1 MRIAITGPE
10 SSGKTT
16 LTKALAEALG
26 WRSVPEYAR
35 EYLESTNGV
44 YEFEDLGKIAEGHFD
59 RIKSVGL
66 QGIIDTDFIV
76 MKVWSDVR
84 FGKTAEKIKEL
95 IEQDLFDL
103 HIVCMPDIPWEP
115 DPLRENP
122 TDRDVL
128 LKHYIE
134 ELEASDKKWISV
146 SGSHEERLTKALQE
160 IHNLLPTK

>member
-26 WRSVPEYAR
+26 WRSAFEYAR
-35 EYLESTNGV
+35 EYLENTNGA
-44 YEFEDLGKIAEGHFD
+44 YGFDDLEKIAEGHFD
-59 RIKSVGL
+59 RIKGDDLDIVV
-66 QGIIDTDFIV
+66 DTDFIV

-95 IEQDLFDL
+95 INRNLFDL

-122 TDRDVL
+122 MDRDVL

-134 ELEASDKKWISV
+134 ELEASNKKWTSV
-146 SGSHEERLTKALQE
+146 SGSHEERLTKALRE
-160 IHNLLPTK
+160 IQNLLPTK

>member
-16 LTKALAEALG
+16 LTKALAETLG
-26 WRSVPEYAR
+26 WRPVSEYAR
-35 EYLESTNGV
+35 EYLQSTNGV
-44 YEFEDLGKIAEGHFD
+44 YGFDDLEKIATGHFD
-59 RIKSVGL
+59 RIKNSDQDTIV
-66 QGIIDTDFIV
+66 DTDFIV

-84 FGKTAEKIKEL
+84 FGKTAKKIQEL
-95 IEQDLFDL
+95 IEHDLFDL

-128 LKHYIE
+128 LKQYFE
-134 ELEASDKKWISV
+134 ELEASHKKWIAV
-146 SGSHEERLTKALQE
+146 SGSHEERLTKSLKE
-160 IHNLLPTK
+160 IQNLLPTK

>member
-26 WRSVPEYAR
+26 WRSAPEYAR
-35 EYLESTNGV
+35 EYLEVTNGT
-44 YEFEDLGKIAEGHFD
+44 YGFDDLEKIAEGHFD
-59 RIKSVGL
+59 QLKNAEHDLIV
-66 QGIIDTDFIV
+66 DTDFIV

-84 FGKTAEKIKEL
+84 FGKTAERVQEL
-95 IEQDLFDL
+95 IELDLFDL
-103 HIVCMPDIPWEP
+103 HIVCIPDIPWEP

-128 LKHYIE
+128 LKHYID
-134 ELEASDKKWISV
+134 ELEASSKKWITV

-160 IHNLLPTK
+160 IQNLLPTK

>member
-26 WRSVPEYAR
+26 WRSAPEYAR
-35 EYLESTNGV
+35 EYLEITNGT
-44 YEFEDLGKIAEGHFD
+44 YGFDDLEKIAEGHFD
-59 RIKSVGL
+59 RIKNGARD
-66 QGIIDTDFIV
+66 IIVDTDFIV

-84 FGKTAEKIKEL
+84 FGKTAEKIKKL

-128 LKHYIE
+128 LKLYIE
-134 ELEASDKKWISV
+134 ELEASNKKWISV

-160 IHNLLPTK
+160 IQNLLPTK

>member
-26 WRSVPEYAR
+26 WRSAPEYAR
-35 EYLESTNGV
+35 EYLEVTNGT
-44 YEFEDLGKIAEGHFD
+44 YGFDDLEKIAEGHFD
-59 RIKSVGL
+59 QLKNAEHDLIV
-66 QGIIDTDFIV
+66 DTDFIV

-84 FGKTAEKIKEL
+84 FGKTAERVQEL
-95 IEQDLFDL
+95 IELDLFDL
-103 HIVCMPDIPWEP
+103 HIVCIPDIPWEP

-128 LKHYIE
+128 LKHYID
-134 ELEASDKKWISV
+134 ELEASSKKWITV

-160 IHNLLPTK
+160 IKNLLPTK

>member
-1 MRIAITGPE
+1 MKIAITGPE

-35 EYLESTNGV
+35 EYLEITKGT
-44 YEFEDLGKIAEGHFD
+44 YGFDDLVKIAEGHLD
-59 RIKSVGL
+59 RIKNG
-66 QGIIDTDFIV
+66 GHDIIVDTDFIV

-84 FGKTAEKIKEL
+84 FGKTAEKIQEL
-95 IEQDLFDL
+95 INHDLFDL

-128 LKHYIE
+128 LKLYIQ
-134 ELEASDKKWISV
+134 ELEASNKKWISV
-146 SGSHEERLTKALQE
+146 SGSHEERMKKALQE
-160 IHNLLPTK
+160 IQNLLLTK

>member
-26 WRSVPEYAR
+26 WRSAPEYAR
-35 EYLESTNGV
+35 EYLEVTNGT
-44 YEFEDLGKIAEGHFD
+44 YGFDDLEKIAEGHFD
-59 RIKSVGL
+59 QLKNVEHDLIV
-66 QGIIDTDFIV
+66 DTDFIV

-84 FGKTAEKIKEL
+84 FGKTAERVQEL
-95 IEQDLFDL
+95 IELDLFDL
-103 HIVCMPDIPWEP
+103 HIVCIPDIPWEP

-128 LKHYIE
+128 LKHYID
-134 ELEASDKKWISV
+134 ELEASSKKWINV

-160 IHNLLPTK
+160 IQNLLPTK